1 MYRLEDV
8 MRRQE
13 KVEENMLRNMQ
24 KLEEVVKTMRGVEA
38 QVRVSAKKNDWYGE
52 EIQHKVNNIEI
63 ELDPKRPR
71 V

>member
-1 MYRLEDV
+1 
-8 MRRQE
+8 
-13 KVEENMLRNMQ
+13 MLRNMQ